1 MPGIHASRV
10 CSVHTRVVL
19 TDSEATQVLRALDA
33 LDELEAAAV
42 KLVRAELA
50 CGPALDGLIAD
61 PLTLGTRLDVLC
73 LVDTMA
79 ADLLAALGR
88 RDTVRRLVDEA
99 PSGSARDA
107 LYEHLAGHGRA

>member
-1 MPGIHASRV
+1 M

-33 LDELEAAAV
+33 LDELEAAAI

-61 PLTLGTRLDVLC
+61 PLTLGTRLDMLC

-107 LYEHLAGHGRA
+107 LDEHLAGHGSA